1 VRRFFRGAR
10 EDAAPGGAGCPQ
22 TPEVTLSGGPRAH
35 PGSGPSPDHPPAA
48 AAAGEIRRRHNT
60 TDPVELA
67 REALDALGEAPNR
80 DEDYSGYLEH
90 QKVRFNVTTFHPKP

>member
-1 VRRFFRGAR
+1 
-10 EDAAPGGAGCPQ
+10 
-22 TPEVTLSGGPRAH
+22 
-35 PGSGPSPDHPPAA
+35 
-48 AAAGEIRRRHNT
+48 
-60 TDPVELA
+60 VELA